1 MRLRGRNDQK
11 DGLGG
16 EHDLLEPQPAGIWQE
31 RRNDGAALSLTSPAR
46 FATIHPT
53 KGDPRMTEIA
63 PRITVDENIRFG
75 KPVIQGTR
83 VPVDL
88 VVGKLA
94 GGMTIEEVM
103 EEYDLTREDV
113 LAALAYAARVV
124 ADEQIRIVG

>member
-1 MRLRGRNDQK
+1 
-11 DGLGG
+11 
-16 EHDLLEPQPAGIWQE
+16 
-31 RRNDGAALSLTSPAR
+31 
-46 FATIHPT
+46 
-53 KGDPRMTEIA
+53 MTEIA